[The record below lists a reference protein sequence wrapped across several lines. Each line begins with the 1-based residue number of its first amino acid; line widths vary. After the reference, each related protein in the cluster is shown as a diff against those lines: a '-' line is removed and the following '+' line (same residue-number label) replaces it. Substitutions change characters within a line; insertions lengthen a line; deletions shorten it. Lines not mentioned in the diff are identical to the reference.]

1 MSRYA
6 YIQVAT
12 VETSEKTA
20 KLRRLLYGW
29 DVCSVGWLLR
39 D

>member
-12 VETSEKTA
+12 VEISEKTA
-20 KLRRLLYGW
+20 KLRKLLYGW
-29 DVCSVGWLLR
+29 GVCSVGWLPR